1 MSRRFGTK
9 GQSETRV
16 FIATILG
23 ISVWGLSGTA
33 AQALF
38 QKFNFPVVGLLS
50 LRLICSGAI
59 ILAAMRPAKPRR
71 SDLSRLIPIAVFGFM
86 GSQFTYLAA
95 IQNSNAPTATLLQ
108 FLFLPIVASYEALTG
123 AIKWSARWTLVI
135 ALAIVGTLL
144 LIGIPGYGSI
154 HLLVT
159 LPGLTYG
166 LLAAVS
172 AAFYALYSRPIVK
185 KEGPWWLTTWGFL
198 IAGAISLPF
207 GALSLYGY
215 APPSSPATR
224 VDILLLVLFVIVFGT
239 IIAYGSFLSGLQK
252 LTATEVGVISSLEP
266 ITAAIAAYAFLGVI
280 LTNLQYFGGALIL
293 AAVILIA
300 LGTRAKIQML
310 RS

>member
-1 MSRRFGTK
+1 MK
-9 GQSETRV
+9 EQSETRV
-16 FIATILG
+16 FIATVVG
-23 ISVWGLSGTA
+23 ISFWGLSGTA

-59 ILAAMRPAKPRR
+59 ILAALRPAKPLR
-71 SDLSRLIPIAVFGFM
+71 SDLSKLIPIAVFGFM

-95 IQNSNAPTATLLQ
+95 IQNSNAATATLLQ

-123 AIKWSARWTLVI
+123 AIRWSARWTLVI
-135 ALAIVGTLL
+135 VLAIVGTLL
-144 LIGIPGYGSI
+144 LIGILGYGSI
-154 HLLVT
+154 HLLIT
-159 LPGLTYG
+159 LPGLAFG
-166 LLAAVS
+166 LLAALS
-172 AAFYALYSRPIVK
+172 AAFYAIYSRPIVK
-185 KEGPWWLTTWGFL
+185 TKGPWWLTTWGFL

-215 APPSSPATR
+215 APSSNLAAR
-224 VDILLLVLFVIVFGT
+224 LDILLLVLFVIVFGT
-239 IIAYGSFLSGLQK
+239 IISYGSFLFGLQK

-280 LTNLQYFGGALIL
+280 LTNLQYLGGALIL
-293 AAVILIA
+293 AAVVLIA
-300 LGTRAKIQML
+300 LGSRKKML